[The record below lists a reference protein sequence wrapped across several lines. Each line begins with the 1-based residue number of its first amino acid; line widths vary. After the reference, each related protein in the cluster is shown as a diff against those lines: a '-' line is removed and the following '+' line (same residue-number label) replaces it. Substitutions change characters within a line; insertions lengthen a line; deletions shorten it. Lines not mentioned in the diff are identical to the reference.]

1 MIEISLNNVVKNFGF
16 KNILNGL
23 DIEIKSGEKVS
34 LIGENGCGKTTV
46 LNIINGIENV
56 DSGTVAIR
64 NGSTLGY
71 LNQQPETIYNDKIVK
86 DIFYD
91 SLDNIL
97 ELERKLKK
105 YEEMMVN

>member
-1 MIEISLNNVVKNFGF
+1 MTELSLNNLVKNFGF

-86 DIFYD
+86 DILYD

-97 ELERKLKK
+97 ELLPVTYRSRLG
-105 YEEMMVN
+105 